1 MEVQHA
7 WGIEVGEFALKAVR
21 LQLAGDQVSVVAFEV
36 IPHTKVLS
44 DPSVSDRAGMV
55 QVTLGAFVQ
64 QYVQELS
71 TEPIVMSLPSSM
83 AFARFATIPA
93 VDAKSLRSMVEYEA
107 KQQIP
112 FPIEEVEWDSH
123 VLPPDDLGQCA
134 IGIFAVTKDRL
145 QELLTLYAE
154 NGLEPDVLT
163 LSSVAVYN
171 ALQYDLQLDVGS
183 QSVACLDIGTITSD
197 LIVMSG
203 PKMWIRTFALGGSQ
217 FTQSIADA
225 FAAQNIDYARAE
237 SVKVQ
242 RNPNEK
248 TLRGRTMA
256 MRGVTSQLVEE
267 VGRSRDFFLS
277 ANDGASLDHIIG
289 VGSTLK
295 ISGLRTKIAGDLQLK
310 VERLERF
317 KRIDVNGPDPVQFE
331 ERSINL
337 LTAVGLGLQGLGLA
351 KVPLNLA
358 PIARVRKKVW
368 QAKTPWFV
376 AAAALLLLASI
387 SMFARVLLDRVALS
401 KLDQAAERA
410 SSTVQQGKQV
420 ASNLQQAQ
428 EVAGIGASDANALD
442 LLAGRDVWPWIVH
455 DTFAALDA
463 TGPASAETGSD
474 PQAIRAIDLARRRLV
489 RLEDLSGE
497 YKFSP
502 ENQSRVIE
510 VSARIRLSGKSA
522 DKDQDPTIFFNDEK
536 AGVLAWLRANKDRPE
551 VPYVIEVDTLEV
563 PKWIPVVGGKV
574 SEELSP
580 SNDTGAGGNTEGFG
594 PARTGSGGIAA
605 GGAGPGQ
612 SGGGALRKNNRGPI
626 EDKQTGF
633 RGSLGSGDDAP
644 SGDGAG
650 EGDGTDGVRG
660 AARRRAKTQV
670 TSTEGL
676 PEVDMA
682 TEAPLPQPPM
692 LIGEKDKEF
701 EGILKFRLKLRSTGA
716 ASGSGEG
723 ATQ

>member
-1 MEVQHA
+1 MEAKYA

-21 LQLAGDQVSVVAFEV
+21 LQLVGDQVSVVAFEV

-55 QVTLGAFVQ
+55 QITLGAFVQ
-64 QYVQELS
+64 QYAQELS
-71 TEPIVMSLPSSM
+71 TEPIVMSLSSSM

-107 KQQIP
+107 RQQIP

-145 QELLTLYAE
+145 QELLSLYAE

-183 QSVACLDIGTITSD
+183 QSVACLDIGTNTSD

-203 PKMWIRTFALGGSQ
+203 PRMWIRTFALGGSQ
-217 FTQSIADA
+217 FTQAIADA
-225 FAAQNIDYARAE
+225 FSSQNIDYSRAE
-237 SVKVQ
+237 AVKVQ

-256 MRGVTSQLVEE
+256 MRSVTAQLVEE

-277 ANDGASLDHIIG
+277 ANDGATLDHIIG

-295 ISGLRTKIAGDLQLK
+295 ISGLRTKISGDLQLK

-317 KRIDVNGPDPVQFE
+317 KRIEVSGPDPVQFE

-337 LTAVGLGLQGLGLA
+337 LTAIGLGLQGLGLA
-351 KVPLNLA
+351 KVVLNLA

-376 AAAALLLLASI
+376 GAAALLVLASLG
-387 SMFARVLLDRVALS
+387 MFARVLIDRVALS
-401 KLDQAAERA
+401 KLGQAAERA
-410 SSTVQQGKQV
+410 STTAQQGKQLV
-420 ASNLQQAQ
+420 SNLQQVQ
-428 EVAGIGASDANALD
+428 EIAGIGASDANALD

-455 DTFAALDA
+455 DTFAALES
-463 TGPASAETGSD
+463 TSPASAETGSD

-497 YKFSP
+497 YKFDP
-502 ENQSRVIE
+502 ANQSRTIE
-510 VSARIRLSGKSA
+510 VFARIRLSGKGDA
-522 DKDQDPTIFFNDEK
+522 KDLDPTMFFNNEQ

-551 VPYVIEVDTLEV
+551 VPYVIEADTLEV
-563 PKWIPVVGGKV
+563 PKWREVVGGKL
-574 SEELSP
+574 SEQLPP
-580 SNDTGAGGNTEGFG
+580 SGDTGGDEGFG
-594 PARTGSGGIAA
+594 SAGGSSPGVTA
-605 GGAGPGQ
+605 GGAGAGQ
-612 SGGGALRKNNRGPI
+612 SGGGAIRKRNQGPI

-644 SGDGAG
+644 SDA
-650 EGDGTDGVRG
+650 GTDESEG
-660 AARRRAKTQV
+660 AEGSRAGTRRRAKTQV

-682 TEAPLPQPPM
+682 KEAPLPQAPALM
-692 LIGEKDKEF
+692 GETDKEF
-701 EGILKFRLKLRSTGA
+701 EGVLRFRLKLRSTGSPTA
-716 ASGSGEG
+716 GGEG
-723 ATQ
+723 AVQ

>member
-1 MEVQHA
+1 MEAKHA

-21 LQLAGDQVSVVAFEV
+21 LQLAGDEVSVVAFEV

-44 DPSVSDRAGMV
+44 DPSVADRAGMV

-64 QYVQELS
+64 QHAQELA
-71 TEPIVMSLPSSM
+71 TEPIVMSLPGSM

-123 VLPPDDLGQCA
+123 VFPPDDFGQCA

-145 QELLTLYAE
+145 QELLALYAE
-154 NGLEPDVLT
+154 NGLEPDALT

-183 QSVACLDIGTITSD
+183 QSIACLDIGTMTSD

-217 FTQSIADA
+217 FTQAIADA
-225 FAAQNIDYARAE
+225 FSAQNIDYSRAE
-237 SVKVQ
+237 AVKVQ

-256 MRGVTSQLVEE
+256 MRSVTSQLVEE

-277 ANDGASLDHIIG
+277 ANDGATLDHIVG

-295 ISGLRTKIAGDLQLK
+295 ISGLRTKISGDLQLK
-310 VERLERF
+310 VERLERL
-317 KRIDVNGPDPVQFE
+317 KRIEVNGPDPVQFE

-337 LTAVGLGLQGLGLA
+337 LTAIGLGLQGLGLA
-351 KVPLNLA
+351 KVSLNLA

-376 AAAALLLLASI
+376 AAAVLLVVASI

-401 KLDQAAERA
+401 KLAEAAGQA
-410 SSTVQQGKQV
+410 STTAAQGKQLV
-420 ASNLQQAQ
+420 NSLQQAQ

-455 DTFAALDA
+455 DTFAALESTSPA
-463 TGPASAETGSD
+463 TAETGSD
-474 PQAIRAIDLARRRLV
+474 HQAILAIDLGKRRLV

-497 YKFSP
+497 YKFDP
-502 ENQSRVIE
+502 ANQSRTIE
-510 VSARIRLSGKSA
+510 VSARIRLSGRSA
-522 DKDQDPTIFFNDEK
+522 EKDVDPTMFFNNEQ

-551 VPYVIEVDTLEV
+551 VPYVIEADTLEV
-563 PKWIPVVGGKV
+563 PKWREIVGGKL
-574 SEELSP
+574 SEQLP
-580 SNDTGAGGNTEGFG
+580 SGGETGGDGGFG
-594 PARTGSGGIAA
+594 SESSGSAAIAA
-605 GGAGPGQ
+605 GGAGAGQ
-612 SGGGALRKNNRGPI
+612 SGGGALRKRNQGPI

-633 RGSLGSGDDAP
+633 RGSIGSGDDGP
-644 SGDGAG
+644 
-650 EGDGTDGVRG
+650 TDGSAEESEG
-660 AARRRAKTQV
+660 ADGNRAGARRRAKTQV
-670 TSTEGL
+670 TSSEGL

-682 TEAPLPQPPM
+682 KEAPLPSAPALM
-692 LIGEKDKEF
+692 GEKDKEF
-701 EGILKFRLKLRSTGA
+701 EGVLKFRLKLRSTG
-716 ASGSGEG
+716 SPGSSSEE
-723 ATQ
+723 APQ

>member
-1 MEVQHA
+1 MEAKYA
-7 WGIEVGEFALKAVR
+7 WGLEVGEFALKAVR
-21 LQLAGDQVSVVAFEV
+21 LQLVADQVSVVAFEV

-55 QVTLGAFVQ
+55 QITLGAFVQ
-64 QYVQELS
+64 QHAQELS

-123 VLPPDDLGQCA
+123 VLPADDLGQCA

-145 QELLTLYAE
+145 QELLALYAE

-171 ALQYDLQLDVGS
+171 ALQYDLQLGAAS
-183 QSVACLDIGTITSD
+183 ESVACLDIGTNTSD

-203 PKMWIRTFALGGSQ
+203 SKMWIRTFALGGSQ
-217 FTQSIADA
+217 FTQAIADA
-225 FAAQNIDYARAE
+225 FSSQNIDYSRAE
-237 SVKVQ
+237 AVKVQ

-277 ANDGASLDHIIG
+277 ANDGAHLEHIIG

-317 KRIDVNGPDPVQFE
+317 KRIEVSGPDPVQFE

-337 LTAVGLGLQGLGLA
+337 LTAIGLGLQGLGLA

-376 AAAALLLLASI
+376 AAAVLLVLASL

-401 KLDQAAERA
+401 SLEEAVGVA
-410 SSTVQQGKQV
+410 SSTAKQGKSLV
-420 ASNLQQAQ
+420 DSLQQAQ
-428 EVAGIGASDANALD
+428 EIAGVAASDANALD

-455 DTFAALDA
+455 DTFAALES
-463 TGPASAETGSD
+463 TSPASVEIGSD
-474 PQAIRAIDLARRRLV
+474 PQAILAIDLGKRRLV
-489 RLEDLSGE
+489 RLEELSGE
-497 YKFSP
+497 YKVDPAS
-502 ENQSRVIE
+502 QSRIIE
-510 VSARIRLSGKSA
+510 VSARVRLSGRSA
-522 DKDQDPTIFFNDEK
+522 DKDLDPTMFFNNEQ

-551 VPYVIEVDTLEV
+551 VPYVIEADALEV
-563 PKWIPVVGGKV
+563 PKWNEVVGGKL
-574 SEELSP
+574 SEQLPP
-580 SNDTGAGGNTEGFG
+580 SGDAGGDGGFG
-594 PARTGSGGIAA
+594 SGGSGSAGIAA
-605 GGAGPGQ
+605 GGAGAGQ
-612 SGGGALRKNNRGPI
+612 SGGGALRKRTQGPI

-644 SGDGAG
+644 SEGTAEESEGADGSRAG
-650 EGDGTDGVRG
+650 T
-660 AARRRAKTQV
+660 RRRAKTQV

-682 TEAPLPQPPM
+682 KEAPLPQAPALM
-692 LIGEKDKEF
+692 GEKDKEF
-701 EGILKFRLKLRSTGA
+701 EGILRFRLKLRSTGSPSA
-716 ASGSGEG
+716 GGEEAG
-723 ATQ
+723 Q